1 MCESLGKKN
10 FNKVG
15 LIAMIINDNLQQQA
29 REANLALTI
38 ELLTSISYDA
48 KRKAIVSPL
57 IKLKRSELESLA
69 TEVKGPNQ
77 NWGTFAG
84 FASSNFSEI
93 S

>member
-15 LIAMIINDNLQQQA
+15 LIAMIIEENLQQLA
-29 REANLALTI
+29 REANLTFTV
-38 ELLTSISYDA
+38 ELLTSISHDA

-57 IKLKRSELESLA
+57 LKLKRSELESLA
-69 TEVKGPNQ
+69 AEVKGPHQ

-84 FASSNFSEI
+84 FARSNFSKQ